1 MHDVKTTVYEQE
13 SNIIFMTRYNTM
25 PLYRQLGVGYKLMV
39 SSYQSHDHNYEP
51 RMYQSRAQLDMTTE
65 SVSGTI
71 AFNS

>member
-39 SSYQSHDHNYEP
+39 SSYQSHDHEP
-51 RMYQSRAQLDMTTE
+51 GMHQARAQLDMTTE
-65 SVSGTI
+65 SVSGNI